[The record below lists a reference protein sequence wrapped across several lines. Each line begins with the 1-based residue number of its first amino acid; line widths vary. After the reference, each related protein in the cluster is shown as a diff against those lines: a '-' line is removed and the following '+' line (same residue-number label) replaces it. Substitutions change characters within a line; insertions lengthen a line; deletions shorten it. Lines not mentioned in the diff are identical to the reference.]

1 MGKIHRLIQFTLL
14 FAHFFGIWGCAQT
27 TMLKKNLTEEDFLE
41 LRRRMVRDQIES
53 RGIKDKEVLEAM
65 RKVPRH
71 QFVPVDLR
79 HLACE
84 DGPLGIGQGQTI
96 SQPYIVAL
104 MTELARPRKESVVL
118 EIGTGSGYQAAVLS
132 LLVKKV
138 CTIEY
143 IEPLGNAARERLKRL
158 HYDNVEVRVGDGY
171 QGWPEPVTF
180 DAILITAA
188 INHAPPPLI
197 RQLKPGGRLVMPLG
211 DYGDVQWMTIYEKQ
225 PDGSLREQRS
235 IPVQFVP
242 FLGEQDGKTRER

>member
-1 MGKIHRLIQFTLL
+1 MERINRLLPFTLL
-14 FAHFFGIWGCAQT
+14 FAHFFGSWGCAQT
-27 TMLKKNLTEEDFLE
+27 TMSKKSLTDEDYLE
-41 LRRRMVRDQIES
+41 LRRRMVRDQIEN
-53 RGIKDKEVLEAM
+53 RGIREKEVLEAM

-79 HLACE
+79 HLAYE

-104 MTELARPRKESVVL
+104 MTELSRPRKDSVVL

-143 IEPLGNAARERLKRL
+143 IAPLGEAARDRLTRL
-158 HYDNVEVRVGDGY
+158 QFNNVEVRVGDGY
-171 QGWPEPVTF
+171 EGWPEPLQF
-180 DAILITAA
+180 DAVLITAA

-197 RQLKPGGRLVMPLG
+197 RQLKPGGRLVMPMG
-211 DYGDVQWMTIYEKQ
+211 DYGDVQWMTVLEKKQ
-225 PDGSLREQRS
+225 DGKLEENRS

-242 FLGEQDGKTRER
+242 FLGEQGGKARER